1 MNVGIVP
8 GASMNIQEAVI
19 SIQYIYMYICMLTSL
34 EAYGVSNEER
44 QHDSWEPILIIVFQ
58 N

>member
-1 MNVGIVP
+1 MNVEIVP

-19 SIQYIYMYICMLTSL
+19 SIQYVHMYICVLTSL

-44 QHDSWEPILIIVFQ
+44 RRDSWERILIIVYQ

>member
-19 SIQYIYMYICMLTSL
+19 SIQSILMYICMLTSL

-44 QHDSWEPILIIVFQ
+44 RRDSWERILIIVYQ

>member
-8 GASMNIQEAVI
+8 GASMNIQEAMI
-19 SIQYIYMYICMLTSL
+19 SIQYIHMYICMLTSL

-44 QHDSWEPILIIVFQ
+44 RRDSWEPILIIVFQ

>member
-1 MNVGIVP
+1 MNVEIVP

-19 SIQYIYMYICMLTSL
+19 SIQYIHMYICVLTSL

-44 QHDSWEPILIIVFQ
+44 RRNSWERILIIVYQ